1 MNKASDEDRRPAW
14 NYVAIVG
21 IVFFAYWLYET
32 DGCSQPFKLPRFS
45 NGSKEKPV
53 SLPEDMRGKITAT
66 AYHYREVLSANVYN
80 GSDWILTRVDFNV
93 TKSPKGPNSETRR
106 FQLGRAKPDLSTSPS
121 HPNPTSEIIA
131 KPFSTTKFEAQIG
144 DFFPQIGDY
153 LPDAKDTTEW
163 AFSIIEAYGY
173 KE

>member
-1 MNKASDEDRRPAW
+1 MSEAPDEAHRPAW
-14 NYVAIVG
+14 NYVAVVG
-21 IVFFAYWLYET
+21 IAFFAYWLYET

-53 SLPEDMRGKITAT
+53 SLPEETRVKITAT

-93 TKSPKGPNSETRR
+93 TKSPKGPNRETRR
-106 FQLGRAKPDLSTSPS
+106 FQLGKAIPVPA
-121 HPNPTSEIIA
+121 TSETIA

-153 LPDAKDTTEW
+153 LPEVKDTTEW
-163 AFSIIEAYGY
+163 EFSIIEAYGY